1 MATLNDVLKIA
12 RSRVGIQ
19 ENPPNSNN
27 VDCNTW
33 YYGHPVNG
41 SQYAWCCVEMMYVF
55 HLAKADN
62 LLTRTASCTT
72 LMNWAKSKGKF
83 STTPK
88 VGSLVFFNFDK
99 NPDTKIAKHIGIVI
113 EVKGDRVITIEGNT
127 SKEGLNGSQDN
138 GGCVAQ
144 RNRKFGKSIVGYVTI
159 EYEGSTSKYPTLR
172 QGMKNEYVKN
182 LHTLLR
188 KYSYGVDANS
198 DYFDSTT
205 KLCVIN
211 FQAVNNIQPLDGIVD
226 DEVWDCLLKGD
237 K

>member
-1 MATLNDVLKIA
+1 MAVKLNEILKMVKGEI
-12 RSRVGIQ
+12 GYT
-19 ENPPNSNN
+19 ENPPNSNK
-27 VDCNTW
+27 TKYGEW
-33 YYGHPVNG
+33 YGLNG
-41 SQYAWCCVEMMYVF
+41 QPWCLIFLQWAFRNYPGT
-55 HLAKADN
+55 LQ
-62 LLTRTASCTT
+62 RTASCTT

-127 SKEGLNGSQDN
+127 SKEGSNGSQDN

-172 QGMKNEYVKN
+172 QGMRNEYVKN